1 MIKID
6 IRENCIKCE
15 KCVAVCPVSILSQ
28 DPKDKTI
35 FVKRVTNC
43 IECGQCAAV
52 CPTRALQHS
61 SFPATS
67 IIDFTK
73 EECPTIEHT
82 MLLLKK
88 RRSNR
93 TFSSKE
99 IPAQDIAKIVEA
111 AYQAPTAH
119 NSRDLAFTVISSP
132 EKLKELTDFTIETYE
147 NAIKKLTNPLL
158 KPFLKLKHPKAYHFL
173 PLMQRLSSA
182 YRRGND
188 AILRKATS
196 VVLLH
201 TKENDSFSLTNC
213 NLAYQN
219 ASLMS
224 ETLGISQFY
233 IGFLCKAIQL
243 APGSLEK
250 RLGIK
255 GHIQAAM
262 ALGLPKIKFEKYI
275 DRGTPQYKTL

>member
-1 MIKID
+1 
-6 IRENCIKCE
+6 
-15 KCVAVCPVSILSQ
+15 
-28 DPKDKTI
+28 
-35 FVKRVTNC
+35 
-43 IECGQCAAV
+43 
-52 CPTRALQHS
+52 
-61 SFPATS
+61 
-67 IIDFTK
+67 
-73 EECPTIEHT
+73 
-82 MLLLKK
+82 
-88 RRSNR
+88 
-93 TFSSKE
+93 
-99 IPAQDIAKIVEA
+99 
-111 AYQAPTAH
+111 
-119 NSRDLAFTVISSP
+119 
-132 EKLKELTDFTIETYE
+132 LKELTDFTIETYE

-196 VVLLH
+196 VVLFH

-250 RLGIK
+250 QLGIK